1 MSTEARDPETGSE
14 GAVPDGELGPEPSLD
29 PSPPPETSAD
39 AGRDRLIRSLR
50 RPSRGQAVVA
60 VILGLLAFAAVTQ
73 VRITGQD
80 DTYSGLRQ
88 SELIQALNGLTA
100 ASNRAERDITTLEGT
115 RDSLLNSTERR
126 ATALK
131 RAREE
136 AETLGVLAGT
146 LPATGPGVRITIVDK
161 SGRLGLNH
169 LLDGIEE
176 LRDAGAEA
184 IEINDRVRVVA
195 QTSFEDSD
203 EGILVDGTLLRSPY
217 TIDAIGSPATLA
229 GALVISGGFQDDVV
243 SIDKASFKAK
253 QSRSIEISVTRK
265 AIKPRYAEPVEGQ

>member
-1 MSTEARDPETGSE
+1 MSTESQDQ
-14 GAVPDGELGPEPSLD
+14 GPEP
-29 PSPPPETSAD
+29 SAD
-39 AGRDRLIRSLR
+39 AGRDRLLQSLR

-73 VRITGQD
+73 VRITGDD

-100 ASNRAERDITTLEGT
+100 ASNRAERDINTLEAT

-195 QTSFEDSD
+195 QTSFEEDD
-203 EGILVDGTLLRSPY
+203 DGILVDGTLLRSPY
-217 TIDAIGSPATLA
+217 TIDAIGSPATLS

-265 AIKPRYAEPVEGQ
+265 ANKPRYAEPVEGQ